1 MSQVIEFEKA
11 RLNVAAKRGYRN
23 WISTFEE
30 KFSSET
36 KLSDLSVTT
45 LAYLAQAQDKST
57 FYLYDLIM
65 SLEGL
70 GSGFE
75 FNELPGDKKMSVI
88 DRYLFILDRIRFEC
102 MKRLGWLDSYPGED
116 LTIVEMIARF
126 EEIAPALHARIP
138 VLSKDHPAYESY
150 SSLNSFE
157 QETFIRKLIPKALRK
172 IQDYSTT
179 L

>member
-1 MSQVIEFEKA
+1 MSRVIELKKA
-11 RLNVAAKRGYRN
+11 KLNVAAKRGYRN
-23 WISTFEE
+23 WSSAFGE
-30 KFSSET
+30 KFSVDT
-36 KLSDLSVTT
+36 KLSDISTPTLS
-45 LAYLAQAQDKST
+45 YLAQAQDKGT

-75 FNELPGDKKMSVI
+75 FHELAGDKKMEVI

-116 LTIVEMIARF
+116 LSLVEMVVRF
-126 EEIAPALHARIP
+126 EDVAPALHARVP
-138 VLSKDHPAYESY
+138 VLSRDHPGYEKY
-150 SSLNSFE
+150 LSLNSFD
-157 QETFIRKLIPKALRK
+157 QETFIRKLIPKALRQ

>member
-1 MSQVIEFEKA
+1 MSQVIELEKA
-11 RLNVAAKRGYRN
+11 KLNVAARRGYRN
-23 WISTFEE
+23 WSSAFGE
-30 KFSSET
+30 KFSVDT
-36 KLSDLSVTT
+36 RLSDISVET

-65 SLEGL
+65 NLEGL

-75 FNELPGDKKMSVI
+75 FHELSGDKKMAVI

-116 LTIVEMIARF
+116 LSLVEMVARF
-126 EEIAPALHARIP
+126 EEVAPALHARIP
-138 VLSKDHPAYESY
+138 TLSQDHPAYETY
-150 SSLNSFE
+150 SSLNSFD
-157 QETFIRKLIPKALRK
+157 QETFIRKLIPKALKK

>member
-1 MSQVIEFEKA
+1 MSQVIELKKA
-11 RLNVAAKRGYRN
+11 KLNVAARRGYRN
-23 WISTFEE
+23 WGSAFGE
-30 KFSSET
+30 KFSVDT
-36 KLSDLSVTT
+36 RLSDISVET
-45 LAYLAQAQDKST
+45 LAYLAQAQDKGT

-65 SLEGL
+65 NLEGL

-75 FNELPGDKKMSVI
+75 FHELSGHKKMAVI

-116 LTIVEMIARF
+116 LSLVEMVARF

-138 VLSKDHPAYESY
+138 TLSKEHPAYETY
-150 SSLNSFE
+150 SSLNSFD
-157 QETFIRKLIPKALRK
+157 QETFIRKLIPKALKK

>member
-1 MSQVIEFEKA
+1 MSQVIELEKA
-11 RLNVAAKRGYRN
+11 KLNVAARRGYRN
-23 WISTFEE
+23 WTSAFQE
-30 KFSSET
+30 KFSVDT
-36 KLSDLSVTT
+36 RLSDISVET

-65 SLEGL
+65 NLEGL

-75 FNELPGDKKMSVI
+75 FHELSGDKKMAVI

-116 LTIVEMIARF
+116 LSLVEMVARF

-138 VLSKDHPAYESY
+138 TLSKEHPAYETY
-150 SSLNSFE
+150 ASLNSFD
-157 QETFIRKLIPKALRK
+157 QETFIRKLIPKALKK
-172 IQDYSTT
+172 IRDYSTT

>member
-1 MSQVIEFEKA
+1 MSRVIELEKA

-23 WISTFEE
+23 WISAFEE
-30 KFSSET
+30 EFSVDT
-36 KLSDLSVTT
+36 KLGDLSVST

-75 FNELPGDKKMSVI
+75 FNELAGDKKMAVI
-88 DRYLFILDRIRFEC
+88 DRYLFVLDRIRFEC
-102 MKRLGWLDSYPGED
+102 MKRLGWLESYPGED
-116 LTIVEMIARF
+116 LTLVEMVARF
-126 EEIAPALHARIP
+126 QEVAPALHARIP
-138 VLSKDHPAYESY
+138 ILSREHPAYQTY
-150 SSLNSFE
+150 SSLNSFD

>member
-1 MSQVIEFEKA
+1 MSQVIELEKA
-11 RLNVAAKRGYRN
+11 KLNVAAKRGYRN
-23 WISTFEE
+23 WTSAFDE
-30 KFSSET
+30 KFTVDT
-36 KLSDLSVTT
+36 KLSDISTATLS
-45 LAYLAQAQDKST
+45 YLAQAQDKST

-75 FNELPGDKKMSVI
+75 FHELAGDKKMAVI

-116 LTIVEMIARF
+116 LSLVEMIARF
-126 EEIAPALHARIP
+126 EDVAPALHARIP
-138 VLSKDHPAYESY
+138 VLSKTHPGYERY
-150 SSLNSFE
+150 SSLNSFD
-157 QETFIRKLIPKALRK
+157 QETFIRKLIPKALK
-172 IQDYSTT
+172 QIQDYSTT

>member
-1 MSQVIEFEKA
+1 MSQVIELEKA
-11 RLNVAAKRGYRN
+11 KLNVAARRGYRN
-23 WISTFEE
+23 WASTFQEN
-30 KFSSET
+30 FNVDT
-36 KLSDLSVTT
+36 RLSDISVET

-65 SLEGL
+65 NLEGL

-75 FNELPGDKKMSVI
+75 FHELSGDKKMAVI

-116 LTIVEMIARF
+116 LSLVEMVARF

-138 VLSKDHPAYESY
+138 TLSREHPAYEAY
-150 SSLNSFE
+150 SSLNSFD